1 MDPIGRESVGGEAMM
16 VPGSLLG
23 IDIGSGA
30 CKMTLIGFSGQ
41 VRSSGAREYP
51 TYYPQPGWAEQDPE
65 DWYTAVSNVLAD
77 WRANDVD
84 TSDIAAICVSAP
96 THTAVLLDKDFTPL
110 RRAIL
115 WTDQRSIEQ
124 SEKLVSKYDDMIL
137 RLSYN
142 RVDPVWTLP
151 QLMWVKENEPQMW
164 ENIANIMFAKDYVRW
179 RLTGTY
185 ATDWIDAM
193 GSMLFDATNLTW
205 SDELCDLL
213 TLNPHDLPQVMSPI
227 DVAGRVTKTAAHETG
242 LTEGTPVIV
251 GTTDTA
257 LEVFGAGAIEP
268 GQSTVKLAT
277 AGRIC
282 IISDRAYPHPH
293 LFNYRHVVPGYWYP
307 GTGTKSCASS
317 YRWFRDVFC
326 EQEQNVARYL
336 SSSAYQLIDAEAAR
350 VPIGCEGLLFHPYL
364 LGELSPYGDPYLKAS
379 FTGIT
384 MRHSRAYF
392 ARAILEGVAFSL
404 LDCMS
409 IFEELSMSISDIRMI
424 GGGARSLLWSQIVCD
439 VLGMPASKPEID
451 DSSFGGAMLAGIG
464 IGVFK
469 DAKEAVSTCVR
480 LARRITPSMEN
491 HQKYQRHF
499 RIYKELHDNLTST
512 YRELSRIL
520 AGEEK

>member
-1 MDPIGRESVGGEAMM
+1 MSSGN
-16 VPGSLLG
+16 LLG
-23 IDIGSGA
+23 IDIGSGG
-30 CKMTLIGFSGQ
+30 CKMTLIDFNGK
-41 VRSSGAREYP
+41 VRATGTKEYP

-65 DWYTAVSNVLAD
+65 NWYSAVCDVLTN
-77 WRANDVD
+77 WSANDVD
-84 TSDIAAICVSAP
+84 TRDVAAICVSAP
-96 THTAVLLDKDFTPL
+96 THTAVLLDKDLMPV

-115 WTDQRSIEQ
+115 WTDQRSIRQ
-124 SEKLVSKYDDMIL
+124 SEKLMSHYDDMIL

-151 QLMWVKENEPQMW
+151 QLMWVKENEPQVW
-164 ENIANIMFAKDYVRW
+164 EKVAHIMFAKDYVRW

-205 SDELCDLL
+205 SDRLCSLL
-213 TLNPHDLPQVMSPI
+213 ALDMNKLPPVMSPI
-227 DVAGRVTKTAAHETG
+227 DVVGTVTRQAAYETG
-242 LTEGTPVIV
+242 LTEGVPVIV

-257 LEVFGAGAIEP
+257 LEVFGAGAIEL
-268 GQSTVKLAT
+268 GQTTLKLAT

-282 IISDRAYPHPH
+282 VISDRAYPHPH

-326 EQEQNVARYL
+326 EQEQNVARHL
-336 SSSAYQLIDAEAAR
+336 GSSTYQLIDAEAAKAS
-350 VPIGCEGLLFHPYL
+350 VGCEGLFFHPYL
-364 LGELSPYGDPYLKAS
+364 LGELSPYGDPYLRAS

-384 MRHSRAYF
+384 MRHSKAHF
-392 ARAILEGVAFSL
+392 ARAVLEGVAFSL
-404 LDCMS
+404 LDCVS
-409 IFEELSMSISDIRMI
+409 VFEELSVSFGDIRII
-424 GGGARSLLWSQIVCD
+424 GGGAKSLLWSQIVCD

-464 IGVFK
+464 VGVFD
-469 DAKEAVSTCVR
+469 DATQAVSTCVR
-480 LARRITPSMEN
+480 LARHITPSMEN
-491 HQKYQRHF
+491 HEKYKRYF
-499 RIYKELHDNLTST
+499 KIYKEVHDNLAST

-520 AGEEK
+520 SEEDK